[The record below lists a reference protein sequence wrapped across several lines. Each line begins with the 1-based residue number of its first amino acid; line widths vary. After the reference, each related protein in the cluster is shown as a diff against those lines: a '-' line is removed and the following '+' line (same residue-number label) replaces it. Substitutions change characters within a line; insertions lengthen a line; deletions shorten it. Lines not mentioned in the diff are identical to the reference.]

1 MPTLDDELTIALL
14 PDHPTPCRLR
24 THTRDAVPFAI
35 YTPGVEADDVT
46 EYNEFSVKQGSYT
59 TLTGEQFIK
68 EIFKQ

>member
-1 MPTLDDELTIALL
+1 MPTLGDDLTIALL

-35 YTPGVEADDVT
+35 YTPGVEPDDVT

-68 EIFKQ
+68 EIFK